1 MSGSKWKSRLKAAV
15 TYLTLTLLTIFALF
29 PILWGLSTSFKPTS
43 LIDAY
48 PPEWIP
54 SQVTFEHYVRV
65 ITGSNMLLYYRNS
78 LIILVA
84 TTVISVVIASH
95 AAYAADRFKFR
106 GKQFVLFAIL
116 CTIMVPGIA
125 VLIPLYMFMGFL
137 GLKDTLLA
145 MILIYSAS
153 LVPTCLWIMQGFFVT
168 VPKSLD
174 EAALIDGCS
183 RLQVFYRVVWPLT
196 WPGLGAIAIVVCRF
210 TWNEFMIA
218 LTMSA
223 SDGTRT
229 IPVGLYYFVSGYGI
243 EWGLLMAAVVM
254 ALIPLVL
261 LFIMMERKFVEGL
274 TAGAVKG

>member
-1 MSGSKWKSRLKAAV
+1 M
-15 TYLTLTLLTIFALF
+15 
-29 PILWGLSTSFKPTS
+29 
-43 LIDAY
+43 
-48 PPEWIP
+48 
-54 SQVTFEHYVRV
+54 TFEHYERV
-65 ITGSNMLLYYRNS
+65 INGSNMLLYYRNS

-84 TTVISVVIASH
+84 TTIICIVIASH
-95 AAYAADRFKFR
+95 AAYAADRFEFR

-125 VLIPLYMFMGFL
+125 ILIPLYMLMGFL
-137 GLKDTLLA
+137 GINDTLLS

-153 LVPTCLWIMQGFFVT
+153 LVPTCLWIMQGFFAT
-168 VPKSLD
+168 VPRSLD

-183 RLQVFYRVVWPLT
+183 RIQVFYRVVWPLT
-196 WPGLGAIAIVVCRF
+196 WPGLAAIALVVCRY

-254 ALIPLVL
+254 ALVPLVV
-261 LFIMMERKFVEGL
+261 LFIIMERRFVEGL